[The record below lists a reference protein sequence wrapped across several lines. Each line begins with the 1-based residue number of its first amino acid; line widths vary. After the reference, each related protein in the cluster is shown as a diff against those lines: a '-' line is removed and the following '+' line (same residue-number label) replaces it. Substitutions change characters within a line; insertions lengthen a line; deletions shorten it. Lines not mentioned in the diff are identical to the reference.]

1 MSRREKS
8 RALAHHV
15 GVATCPFIYLSFDG
29 QCFEDTGL
37 FLNYVPISN
46 ETSVTQVSV
55 QTFATELIGGSFEKG
70 PSETTWLPVIN
81 QTFFAGV
88 STNSTLTVFFKFD
101 VSI

>member
-1 MSRREKS
+1 M
-8 RALAHHV
+8 
-15 GVATCPFIYLSFDG
+15 ATCPFIYLSFDG